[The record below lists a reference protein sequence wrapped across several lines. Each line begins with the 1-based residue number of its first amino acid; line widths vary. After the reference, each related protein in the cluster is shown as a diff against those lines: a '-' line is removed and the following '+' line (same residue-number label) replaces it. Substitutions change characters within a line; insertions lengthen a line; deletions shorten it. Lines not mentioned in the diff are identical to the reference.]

1 MERFKIQDI
10 LLNNNYFVKFKLIN
24 DSTEDQNV
32 NSVSV
37 RQEMSLEYMLQL
49 EPSYLESIVF
59 KLCTTSGKDN
69 EVETGD
75 NLRYI
80 QLKSKEFYT
89 NGKKMKMVQIL
100 DVTPHMLYS
109 EYKARIEF
117 TSMINA
123 CVSHELR
130 NPLNSIV
137 AKNIEKQA
145 LYEELRKLFKTFDK
159 KVQANF
165 EFKQC
170 LQILD

>member
-1 MERFKIQDI
+1 
-10 LLNNNYFVKFKLIN
+10 
-24 DSTEDQNV
+24 
-32 NSVSV
+32 
-37 RQEMSLEYMLQL
+37 MLQL

-59 KLCTTSGKDN
+59 KLCINLEKNQVD
-69 EVETGD
+69 TGD
-75 NLRYI
+75 NTRYV
-80 QLKSKEFYT
+80 QLKSKEFYIK
-89 NGKKMKMVQIL
+89 GKKMKMVQIL

-145 LYEELRKLFKTFDK
+145 LYEELRRLFKTFDK
-159 KVQANF
+159 DVQISY
-165 EFKQC
+165 EFNQC
-170 LQILD
+170 LQILDQLEKGKKVQENSTEFMKLII

>member
-1 MERFKIQDI
+1 
-10 LLNNNYFVKFKLIN
+10 
-24 DSTEDQNV
+24 
-32 NSVSV
+32 
-37 RQEMSLEYMLQL
+37 MLQL
-49 EPSYLESIVF
+49 EQSYLESIVF
-59 KLCTTSGKDN
+59 KLYINLETNQLD
-69 EVETGD
+69 TGD
-75 NLRYI
+75 NTRYV

-89 NGKKMKMVQIL
+89 KGKKMKMVQIL

-145 LYEELRKLFKTFDK
+145 LYEELRRLLKTFDK
-159 KVQANF
+159 DVQISY
-165 EFKQC
+165 EFNQC
-170 LQILD
+170 LQILDQLEQGKKVQENSTEFMKLII